1 MRSISFFD
9 LENFDVGMIDRDV
22 VALDKLQAVKFVGQE
37 ESTVDDIF
45 QLEIRTKHFLIEVI
59 FLLAEFLGIIPP
71 VPGLE
76 FKAVALGGDELLKS
90 GGFLAGSFDGRLPDL
105 VEEIIDSTGRLGH
118 AVIEDIVSPGLEAE
132 EIGFFQAQGDGSGD
146 VGFVVVGIVVVAAVD
161 VGLEDF
167 FAKVAARR
175 ILQEGNHAR
184 LVEGKNPLAGQATL
198 GRCFGSGG
206 DDIGGQTFEVS
217 LIVDDQ
223 LVGVGIFENVV
234 SEFKLENSQFLIDFF
249 EAGFLRLVEVG
260 TGPDKILVESFEE
273 LTLLGSKREVASI
286 TLLIDCLEA
295 GEELRVE
302 IYLVVMLGENRG
314 QVGGDG
320 LKFIVGVG

>member
-1 MRSISFFD
+1 
-9 LENFDVGMIDRDV
+9 
-22 VALDKLQAVKFVGQE
+22 
-37 ESTVDDIF
+37 
-45 QLEIRTKHFLIEVI
+45 
-59 FLLAEFLGIIPP
+59 
-71 VPGLE
+71 
-76 FKAVALGGDELLKS
+76 
-90 GGFLAGSFDGRLPDL
+90 
-105 VEEIIDSTGRLGH
+105 
-118 AVIEDIVSPGLEAE
+118 
-132 EIGFFQAQGDGSGD
+132 
-146 VGFVVVGIVVVAAVD
+146 
-161 VGLEDF
+161 
-167 FAKVAARR
+167 
-175 ILQEGNHAR
+175 
-184 LVEGKNPLAGQATL
+184 VEGKNPLAGQATL